1 MTLSFFLSTNHSS
14 NSSSPETAG
23 SLACANNN
31 NHGGSNSI
39 ETAGSLAFLSNP
51 NGSMDNFGG
60 KDMFG
65 SPDCANMDASLFA
78 NASSPET
85 AGGLA
90 CAIGSDF
97 SSSDSGASS
106 GASAGASA
114 GGGDCGGGGGGFSSV
129 C

>member
-14 NSSSPETAG
+14 NSAPETAG
-23 SLACANNN
+23 SLAYSNNN
-31 NHGGSNSI
+31 NGHSGNSI
-39 ETAGSLAFLSNP
+39 EVAGSLAFLSSP
-51 NGSMDNFGG
+51 NGGMDSFGG
-60 KDMFG
+60 RDMFA
-65 SPDCANMDASLFA
+65 SPNCANMDASLFA

-97 SSSDSGASS
+97 SGADSGASA
-106 GASAGASA
+106 GAGASA
-114 GGGDCGGGGGGFSSV
+114 GGGDCGGGGGGGFSSV